1 MRGWMWCPWP
11 GPKDSACE
19 RHALRSGAVPLPLA
33 TMLRSSRPFPF
44 GLRSCVLMLLL
55 LPFAATVRAQ
65 GVAELIAQGD
75 SLLALEKP
83 QRALGF
89 YDKAVEQ
96 GGTAEAYAARAKAWY
111 LMERMDRFVLDV
123 EKALKLDSTIA
134 TAHYQRALYAMRA
147 SDPEKAEYHAAKAVA
162 HSKDPKLTSQG
173 HLLRGE
179 ALAELGR
186 TAPAITELEKGLAG
200 SMTDPEA
207 MRTLARLYDSS
218 GRHADALAVLERLC
232 DIQPTDVGHWSNR
245 AYELIMLDR
254 AEEALPIIEKA
265 LAIDKDE
272 PVALSNRA
280 YIYLKMGR
288 LDEAMADVE
297 RSLRSYPANPHAL
310 RTRAMLRLR
319 KGEREKA
326 CDDLTLSRALG
337 GAPEVDL
344 LIKEHCAST
353 PAPRKR

>member
-1 MRGWMWCPWP
+1 
-11 GPKDSACE
+11 
-19 RHALRSGAVPLPLA
+19 
-33 TMLRSSRPFPF
+33 MLRSSRPLHF
-44 GLRSCVLMLLL
+44 GIATLVLVLFV
-55 LPFAATVRAQ
+55 LPFAGDVRAQ
-65 GVAELIAQGD
+65 EVAVLIAKGD

-83 QRALGF
+83 QRALDF

-123 EKALKLDSTIA
+123 EKAVKLDSTMA

-162 HSKDPKLTSQG
+162 HSKDAKLTSQA

-179 ALAELGR
+179 ALADLGR
-186 TAPAITELEKGLAG
+186 TAPAITELEKGLSG

-207 MRTLARLYDSS
+207 MRTLARLYDSA
-218 GRHADALAVLERLC
+218 GRHADALSVLERLC
-232 DIQPTDVGHWSNR
+232 EVQPTDVGHWSNR

-254 AEEALPIIEKA
+254 TEEALPIIEKA

-288 LDEAMADVE
+288 LDEAMVDVE
-297 RSLRSYPANPHAL
+297 RSLRAYPANPHAL

-319 KGEREKA
+319 KGDREKA
-326 CDDLTLSRALG
+326 CEDLTLSRALG
-337 GAPEVDL
+337 GAPEVDQ